1 MRTKLLILLTI
12 TFFFSSC
19 KKEEFNT
26 KPKLSFGD
34 VNTTQLRQGNLL
46 IFTLNFTDKE
56 GDIQD
61 TLWVQKISRT
71 CPSTPG
77 VQFISRNK
85 VPDFTGTP
93 NLKGKLEITF
103 VYNANVPGTPSIVGC
118 NNRNDTAFFRFW
130 LKDKANNRSDT
141 ISSPDIILIR

>member
-12 TFFFSSC
+12 TLFFSSC

-26 KPKLSFGD
+26 KPTLTFGE

>member
-26 KPKLSFGD
+26 KPTLTFGE

-71 CPSTPG
+71 CPTTPG

>member
-12 TFFFSSC
+12 TLFFSSC

-26 KPKLSFGD
+26 KPTLTFGE

-71 CPSTPG
+71 CPTTPG

-118 NNRNDTAFFRFW
+118 NNRNDTALFRFW

>member
-12 TFFFSSC
+12 TLFFSSC

-26 KPKLSFGD
+26 KPTLTFGE

-118 NNRNDTAFFRFW
+118 NNRNDTALFRFW